1 MGEKPIKKNLIIR
14 SSSGI
19 DRILP
24 IQNYPYTVILQNKQI
39 KIAEHGSF
47 GAHITPLIDLEADEK
62 FIFWEMNKKFNIS
75 IWTQIGENLR
85 NFEIN
90 LLK

>member
-1 MGEKPIKKNLIIR
+1 MIIR

-24 IQNYPYTVILQNKQI
+24 IQNYSYTMILQSQQI
-39 KIAEHGSF
+39 KIAEHGIY
-47 GAHITPLIDLEADEK
+47 GAHITPLIDLEADER
-62 FIFWEMNKKFNIS
+62 FILWEMNKKFTVS
-75 IWTQIGENLR
+75 IWTQSGENLR
-85 NFEIN
+85 YFEIN